1 MESNEFRS
9 RAHELVDW
17 MADFLEGVE
26 HLPVKPN
33 VTPKQIIETLPD
45 RPPIQGESFD
55 QIFHDFKS
63 IVVPGMTHW
72 QHPKFFAYFNANASP
87 PSILA
92 EMLMSTLG
100 AQCMIWDTSPAAT
113 ELEEQMMEWLRQMIG
128 LPAGWEGVIHDTAST
143 ATLIAIL
150 SAREKASNFHTNLA
164 GVGQD
169 KMRVYCSTETHSSIE
184 KAVKIAG
191 IGSRNLVKVPT
202 REDLSM
208 NANAFRH
215 LIKEDRK
222 NGYLPIAVV
231 STLGT
236 TSTVA
241 IDDLHAIATVS
252 EAEQIWHHVDA
263 AFAGTASIL
272 PEFQWMLKGIEKCD
286 SYVFNP
292 HKWMF
297 VNFDCTAYFV
307 KDKEA
312 LIRTF
317 EILPEYLKTKTRGK
331 VNDYRDWGIAL
342 GRRFRALKLWFV
354 IRSYGVQ
361 GLQEMIRTH
370 IQLAQ
375 KFEEFVKGSPDFE
388 ILYPRNLNFMVFR
401 FNPGNRTEEELK
413 ELNAQ
418 LIQKLNLSGKM
429 YLTHTLVHGRY
440 GIRIVLGQTYLEKR
454 HVDEAWSDIAKMA
467 RN

>member
-1 MESNEFRS
+1 MESNEFRT

-26 HLPVKPN
+26 HFPVKPN
-33 VTPKQIIETLPD
+33 VSPKQIIEKLPD
-45 RPPIQGESFD
+45 QPPVKGESFD
-55 QIFHDFKS
+55 QIFQDFKS
-63 IVVPGMTHW
+63 LIVPGMTHW

-150 SAREKASNFHTNLA
+150 SAREKASNFHSNLA

-191 IGSRNLVKVPT
+191 IGSRNLVKVQT
-202 REDLSM
+202 HEDLSM
-208 NANAFRH
+208 DASALRN

-222 NGYLPIAVV
+222 NGYLPIAIV

-236 TSTVA
+236 TSTMA

-252 EAEQIWHHVDA
+252 EEEQIWHHVDA
-263 AFAGTASIL
+263 AFAGTAAIL
-272 PEFQWMLKGIEKCD
+272 PEYQWMLKGIEKCD
-286 SYVFNP
+286 SFVFNP

-317 EILPEYLKTKTRGK
+317 EILPEYLKTKTRGQ

-354 IRSYGVQ
+354 IRSYGVK
-361 GLQEMIRTH
+361 GLQEMIRAH

-388 ILYPRNLNFMVFR
+388 IVYPRNLNFMVFR
-401 FNPGNRTEEELK
+401 FNPGNKTEEELK
-413 ELNAQ
+413 ELNSK

-429 YLTHTLVHGRY
+429 YLTHAIVHGRF
-440 GIRIVLGQTYLEKR
+440 GIRIVLGQTYLEER
-454 HVDEAWSDIAKMA
+454 HVDEAWDDITNVA

>member
-1 MESNEFRS
+1 MESNEFRT

-17 MADFLEGVE
+17 MADFIEGVE
-26 HLPVKPN
+26 HLPVKPD
-33 VTPKQIIETLPD
+33 VSPGQIIEKLRD
-45 RPPIQGESFD
+45 QPPIEGEAFD
-55 QIFHDFKS
+55 HIFKDFKTL
-63 IVVPGMTHW
+63 IIPGMTHW

-92 EMLMSTLG
+92 EMLMATLG

-128 LPAGWEGVIHDTAST
+128 LPEGWQGVIHDTAST

-150 SAREKASNFHTNLA
+150 SARENASGFHSNLA

-202 REDLSM
+202 QDDLSM
-208 NANAFRH
+208 DANALRER
-215 LIKEDRK
+215 IIEDRK
-222 NGYLPIAVV
+222 NGFLPIAVV

-241 IDDLHAIATVS
+241 IDDLEAIAVVS
-252 EAEQIWHHVDA
+252 EDEQIWHHVDA
-263 AFAGTASIL
+263 AFAGTAAIL
-272 PEFQWMLKGIEKCD
+272 PEYQWMLKGIEKCD
-286 SYVFNP
+286 SFVFNP

-307 KDKEA
+307 KDKNV
-312 LIRTF
+312 LTRTF
-317 EILPEYLKTKTRGK
+317 EILPEYLKTKSRGQ

-354 IRSYGVQ
+354 IRSYGVK
-361 GLQEMIRTH
+361 GLQEKIRGH
-370 IQLAQ
+370 IRFAQ
-375 KFEEFVKGSPDFE
+375 KFEKLVKASPDFE
-388 ILYPRNLNFMVFR
+388 LIYPRNLNFMVFR
-401 FNPGNRTEEELK
+401 FHPEDLTEVQLR
-413 ELNAQ
+413 ELNSQ

-429 YLTHTLVHGRY
+429 YLTHAVVHGQY
-440 GIRIVLGQTYLEKR
+440 GIRIVLGQTNLEEK
-454 HVDEAWSDIAKMA
+454 HVDEAWNDITKMA